1 MGGAS
6 LLILILQRQYTYLL
20 LWLPAV
26 FLHGVHWCS
35 MVLAESFK
43 FRVSMMAVL
52 LKKEECKCCIM
63 DMPI

>member
-20 LWLPAV
+20 LWLSAV
-26 FLHGVHWCS
+26 FLHGVRWCS

-43 FRVSMMAVL
+43 SRVSMMAVL
-52 LKKEECKCCIM
+52 LKKNANA
-63 DMPI
+63 P